1 MGCSLPGF
9 SVHGIFQASELEWV
23 AISFSWEAPKQFP
36 KRNLHQKKGNG
47 QSFFGSLLP
56 VWSTTALWIPA
67 KPLHLR
73 GMPSKLK
80 RCTEN
85 CNACSQHWSTERAQ
99 FSKTTPESILHNQCF
114 KSWTNWAT
122 KFSFIR
128 HVHLTSHQPT
138 TTSATTFCR
147 ENASTTSRKQKMLSK
162 SPSNPKAWIFYAT
175 GINFLLIGKSVLIV
189 MVPVLINKDALEPRY
204 NDLKFMVQTY
214 NNVCTNLIFI
224 WWLQVLVAAC
234 ELSWGMWG
242 PDPRPWIGPCPLYWE
257 CRHWDSRELPHF
269 PIHVPP
275 FQRPN
280 LQN

>member
-1 MGCSLPGF
+1 MR
-9 SVHGIFQASELEWV
+9 SVAAGHWKFQSTSKSQTCTKEKVMVTVWWFVILWSVTAFWIL
-23 AISFSWEAPKQFP
+23 AKQ
-36 KRNLHQKKGNG
+36 
-47 QSFFGSLLP
+47 
-56 VWSTTALWIPA
+56 
-67 KPLHLR
+67 LHLR
-73 GMPSKLK
+73 SMLRNSM
-80 RCTEN
+80 RCSEN

-99 FSKTTPESILHNQCF
+99 FSKTKPESILYNQCF

-122 KFSFIR
+122 KFCFIR

-138 TTSATTFCR
+138 TTSATTFCK

-162 SPSNPKAWIFYAT
+162 SPSNPKAWIFYAA

-189 MVPVLINKDALEPRY
+189 VVPVLINKDALEPRY

-242 PDPRPWIGPCPLYWE
+242 PDPRPRIEPCPLHWE
-257 CRHWDSRELPHF
+257 RRHWDSKGTPSFSYSCSSFSETKSAELTHF
-269 PIHVPP
+269 IGSSQAVSLERQHYP
-275 FQRPN
+275 
-280 LQN
+280 L